1 MNETYKIA
9 FLTIAFN
16 VPEFIEHQTRCIK
29 RFCKDKQYDILIV
42 DNSNIETCRKN
53 IQQQC
58 ESLDVK
64 YFKIESNIVKPK
76 KLDSSGDHAFAL
88 RYGFNKFKDDYDYVF
103 FLDHDIF
110 PIKDFS
116 VAEFLKLNT
125 ENKLIAAGLPQGSNK
140 TFFWAGCFLLNMRG
154 CDLNLIGN
162 FSPIHALGLDTN
174 GDSHKLLEVYEKDR
188 FCFFNEQFIINNR
201 FLDIISNKQDEVR
214 QNGGGEVNDPYKEYQ
229 LIANGTFLHFR
240 GGSNYVSCIL
250 YGERM
255 GSLFNVLNEK
265 INK

>member
-16 VPEFIEHQTRCIK
+16 FPEFIGHQARCIK
-29 RFCKDKQYDILIV
+29 RFCKDKEYDILVI
-42 DNSNIETCRKN
+42 DNSNIETQREN

-58 ESLDVK
+58 ESLGVK
-64 YFKIESNIVKPK
+64 YFKVESDIIKPK
-76 KLDSSGDHAFAL
+76 RMAASDDHAFAL
-88 RYGFNKFKDDYDYVF
+88 KYAFNKFKDEYDYIF

-116 VAEFLKLNT
+116 VVELLKLNT

-140 TFFWAGCFLLNMRG
+140 TFFWAGCFLLNMRDV
-154 CDLNLIGN
+154 DLSLIGN
-162 FSPIHALGLDTN
+162 FSPIAGLGLDTN
-174 GDSHKLLEVYEKDR
+174 GDTHKLLEVYEKDR
-188 FCFFNEQFIINNR
+188 FCFFNEEFITNNH
-201 FLDIISNKQDEVR
+201 FLHIISNKQDEVR

-229 LIANGTFLHFR
+229 LIANATFLHFR
-240 GGSNYVSCIL
+240 GGSNYVSCVL
-250 YGERM
+250 YAERM